1 MLHNIFY
8 DHWQHSWP
16 AAWQAER
23 FTKNLANGILYFSF
37 LSTRHTIM
45 AERTYLPLILFSAI
59 LSALCTFARNMIDYQ
74 QIVQCRQAQKAS
86 ALRLHPS
93 APGLHPSAPICTA
106 TIPHTPHDMNS
117 SASRTLRHRG
127 SGFSVRATDFST
139 SLHIF
144 FWLAQM
150 IWHPRH
156 KHERRG
162 QCRQNSPLSTLLFTL
177 IIRALQDISA
187 ECRQFCKKP
196 LHKDCLHH
204 LHWHNCTWQ
213 QNIFSV
219 ITIFGTPLA

>member
-1 MLHNIFY
+1 
-8 DHWQHSWP
+8 
-16 AAWQAER
+16 
-23 FTKNLANGILYFSF
+23 
-37 LSTRHTIM
+37 M

-144 FWLAQM
+144 FLTGTNDMTPPAQARAQRAVQTKFASVYTTFHTDNQS
-150 IWHPRH
+150 IARH
-156 KHERRG
+156 
-162 QCRQNSPLSTLLFTL
+162 
-177 IIRALQDISA
+177 
-187 ECRQFCKKP
+187 
-196 LHKDCLHH
+196 
-204 LHWHNCTWQ
+204 
-213 QNIFSV
+213 
-219 ITIFGTPLA
+219 

>member
-1 MLHNIFY
+1 
-8 DHWQHSWP
+8 
-16 AAWQAER
+16 
-23 FTKNLANGILYFSF
+23 
-37 LSTRHTIM
+37 M
-45 AERTYLPLILFSAI
+45 AERDYLPLILFTAI
-59 LSALCTFARNMIDYQ
+59 LSALCTFARNIIDYQ
-74 QIVQCRQAQKAS
+74 LIALCRQSQKAS

-93 APGLHPSAPICTA
+93 ALYLHPSAPVCTA
-106 TIPHTPHDMNS
+106 AIPHTARNKNS
-117 SASRTLRHRG
+117 CATRTLRHRG

-150 IWHPRH
+150 IWRPRH
-156 KHERRG
+156 KHECRG
-162 QCRQNSPLSTLLFTL
+162 QCRQNQPLPTLFFTL
-177 IIRALQDISA
+177 IIKALQSISA

-196 LHKDCLHH
+196 LYKDCLHH

>member
-59 LSALCTFARNMIDYQ
+59 LSALCTFARNAIDYQ
-74 QIVQCRQAQKAS
+74 LIAQCRQGQRAS
-86 ALRLHPS
+86 ALRLHTS
-93 APGLHPSAPICTA
+93 ARYLHPFARVCTA
-106 TIPHTPHDMNS
+106 TIPHTPHDKNRR
-117 SASRTLRHRG
+117 ATHTLRHRG
-127 SGFSVRATDFST
+127 SEFSVRATDFST

-144 FWLAQM
+144 SWLAQA
-150 IWHPRH
+150 IWRPRH
-156 KHERRG
+156 KHECRW

-196 LHKDCLHH
+196 LYKDCLHH

-219 ITIFGTPLA
+219 TTIFGTLLA

>member
-23 FTKNLANGILYFSF
+23 FTKNLANGILYSSF

-74 QIVQCRQAQKAS
+74 QIVQCRQAPKAS
-86 ALRLHPS
+86 ALRLHP
-93 APGLHPSAPICTA
+93 PAPICTA
-106 TIPHTPHDMNS
+106 TIPHTPHYKNRR
-117 SASRTLRHRG
+117 ASRTLRHRG
-127 SGFSVRATDFST
+127 SEFSVRATDFST

-144 FWLAQM
+144 FWLAQA
-150 IWHPRH
+150 IWRPRH
-156 KHERRG
+156 KHECRW
-162 QCRQNSPLSTLLFTL
+162 QCRQNPPLPTLFFTL
-177 IIRALQDISA
+177 IIKALQGISA
-187 ECRQFCKKP
+187 ECRQFCKEP
-196 LHKDCLHH
+196 LYKDCLHH

-219 ITIFGTPLA
+219 TTIFGTLLA

>member
-1 MLHNIFY
+1 MTIG
-8 DHWQHSWP
+8 
-16 AAWQAER
+16 R
-23 FTKNLANGILYFSF
+23 FLDQQPDKLKGLQKILLMAFCISPF

-74 QIVQCRQAQKAS
+74 QIVQCRQARKAS

-144 FWLAQM
+144 F
-150 IWHPRH
+150 
-156 KHERRG
+156 
-162 QCRQNSPLSTLLFTL
+162 
-177 IIRALQDISA
+177 
-187 ECRQFCKKP
+187 
-196 LHKDCLHH
+196 
-204 LHWHNCTWQ
+204 
-213 QNIFSV
+213 
-219 ITIFGTPLA
+219 